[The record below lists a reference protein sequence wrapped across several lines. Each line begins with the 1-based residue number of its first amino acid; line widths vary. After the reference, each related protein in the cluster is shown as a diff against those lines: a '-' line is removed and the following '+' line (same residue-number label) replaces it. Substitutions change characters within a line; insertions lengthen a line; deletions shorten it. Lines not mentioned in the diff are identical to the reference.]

1 MASEHNITKPVA
13 DPGDTVNEA
22 VVQRKFTFL
31 SGEISYPVRHKGLSG
46 RQRLGRGGM
55 RADQRKTASRMAG
68 ATGKSGNSAD
78 GIVVAPACN
87 GLDMMT

>member
-1 MASEHNITKPVA
+1 MASEHNITKPAA
-13 DPGDTVNEA
+13 DPGNTVNEA

-46 RQRLGRGGM
+46 RQRLGKGWE
-55 RADQRKTASRMAG
+55 K
-68 ATGKSGNSAD
+68 SAD

-87 GLDMMT
+87 GPDMMKA